1 MRQETSGGAVKL
13 VILLG
18 KTTNLMRKLVTIKGR
33 GEAARVQE
41 TVKLRE
47 KEKTREDWIGE
58 MIDRGMKR
66 DLRPGIMI
74 EMMREIDGA
83 LVDKLFL

>member
-1 MRQETSGGAVKL
+1 
-13 VILLG
+13 
-18 KTTNLMRKLVTIKGR
+18 
-33 GEAARVQE
+33 
-41 TVKLRE
+41 
-47 KEKTREDWIGE
+47 